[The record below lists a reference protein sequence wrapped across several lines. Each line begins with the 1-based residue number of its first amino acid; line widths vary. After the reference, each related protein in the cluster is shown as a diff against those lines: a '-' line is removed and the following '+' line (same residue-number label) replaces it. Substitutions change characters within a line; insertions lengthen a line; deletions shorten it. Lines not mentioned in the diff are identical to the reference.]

1 MSRRRLQIQTKYE
14 ALNVKTASKRSLGG
28 QPTPKVLSRTSFF
41 DGVLTFIAIN
51 SSMALTSSAR
61 FFAPFPMI
69 GNPRNREC
77 RGRRRMQMTGAWSA
91 NQASGRMKFDRSD
104 SRSHRWGLILAG
116 GDGTRLLPLTRTIA
130 GDDRPKQFC
139 AVMGDETLLQQTQS
153 RVSRLV
159 APRRTLLALTRKHE
173 SFYAD
178 EVAGIPSSRLLI
190 QPSNQGTAPAILYS
204 VLRLS
209 EMDPKGVVAF
219 FPSDH
224 HFSDDEAFT
233 SHIESAYAAAE
244 ACPGMVVLLGI
255 PPETPE
261 VEYGWIEP
269 GVPLETHTVCR
280 VSRFW
285 EKPSSSLAS
294 SLMERGCLWN
304 SFVMVGHVRAFL
316 NLIRRALPTLVDL
329 FESIR
334 SSLFTAAER
343 TALCEVYSGIGATS
357 FSQDVLSLSLIHI

>member
-1 MSRRRLQIQTKYE
+1 
-14 ALNVKTASKRSLGG
+14 
-28 QPTPKVLSRTSFF
+28 
-41 DGVLTFIAIN
+41 
-51 SSMALTSSAR
+51 
-61 FFAPFPMI
+61 
-69 GNPRNREC
+69 
-77 RGRRRMQMTGAWSA
+77 
-91 NQASGRMKFDRSD
+91 MKFGAND

-116 GDGTRLLPLTRTIA
+116 GDGKRLLPLTRRIA

-139 AVMGDETLLQQTQS
+139 AILGDETLLHQTQR

-159 APRRTLLALTRKHE
+159 QAWRTLLVLTRTHE
-173 SFYAD
+173 PFYAD

-204 VLRLS
+204 LLRLC

-224 HFSDDEAFT
+224 HFSDDEAFVG
-233 SHIESAYAAAE
+233 HIDSAYAVAASRPE
-244 ACPGMVVLLGI
+244 VVILLGI

-269 GVPLETHTVCR
+269 GIPLGTPVPDSVCR

-285 EKPSSSLAS
+285 EKPHGTLAAE
-294 SLMERGCLWN
+294 LMERGCLWN
-304 SFVMVGHVRAFL
+304 SFVMVGHVHAFL
-316 NLIRRALPTLVDL
+316 NLIRHALPRLIEA

-334 SSLFTAAER
+334 TQLFTAYER
-343 TALCEVYSGIGATS
+343 TALIELYSSIGATS
-357 FSQDVLSLSLIHI
+357 FSQEVLSVRPNDLAVLRATGLGWSDLGEPGRVRSVLERKGVQTRWGGKPGREEGRLLVHKKTAG

>member
-77 RGRRRMQMTGAWSA
+77 RGRRRMQMTGAWRA
-91 NQASGRMKFDRSD
+91 NQESGRMKFDRSD

-116 GDGTRLLPLTRTIA
+116 GDGKRLLPLTRTIA
-130 GDDRPKQFC
+130 GDDRSKRFC
-139 AVMGDETLLQQTQS
+139 AVMGDESLLQQTQR

-159 APRRTLLALTRKHE
+159 PAWRTLLVSTRKHE
-173 SFYAD
+173 PFYAQA
-178 EVAGIPSSRLLI
+178 VAGIPSSRLLI

-204 VLRLS
+204 LLRLR
-209 EMDPKGVVAF
+209 EMDTKGVVAF

-269 GVPLETHTVCR
+269 GVPLETH
-280 VSRFW
+280 
-285 EKPSSSLAS
+285 
-294 SLMERGCLWN
+294 
-304 SFVMVGHVRAFL
+304 
-316 NLIRRALPTLVDL
+316 
-329 FESIR
+329 
-334 SSLFTAAER
+334 
-343 TALCEVYSGIGATS
+343 
-357 FSQDVLSLSLIHI
+357 LSLIHISEPTRQAEISYA

>member
-1 MSRRRLQIQTKYE
+1 
-14 ALNVKTASKRSLGG
+14 
-28 QPTPKVLSRTSFF
+28 
-41 DGVLTFIAIN
+41 
-51 SSMALTSSAR
+51 
-61 FFAPFPMI
+61 
-69 GNPRNREC
+69 
-77 RGRRRMQMTGAWSA
+77 
-91 NQASGRMKFDRSD
+91 MKFDGRD

-139 AVMGDETLLQQTQS
+139 AVMGDETLLQQTQR

-159 APRRTLLALTRKHE
+159 PAWRTLLALTRKHE
-173 SFYAD
+173 PFYTD
-178 EVAGIPSSRLLI
+178 VVAGIPSSRLLI

-204 VLRLS
+204 LLRLR

-233 SHIESAYAAAE
+233 CHIDSAYAAAE
-244 ACPGMVVLLGI
+244 ARPEMVVLLGI

-261 VEYGWIEP
+261 VDYGWIEP
-269 GVPLETHTVCR
+269 GTPLETDTVCR

-285 EKPSSSLAS
+285 EKPSGSLAA

-304 SFVMVGHVRAFL
+304 SFVMVGYVHAFL
-316 NLIRRALPTLVDL
+316 NLIRRALPGLVEL

-343 TALCEVYSGIGATS
+343 RALRELYSGIGATS
-357 FSQDVLSLSLIHI
+357 FSADILSAQPNELAVLRATGLGWSDLGEPSRVHSALERKGVRQEQFRLDCRDRNAGLAGKKAAGY

>member
-1 MSRRRLQIQTKYE
+1 
-14 ALNVKTASKRSLGG
+14 
-28 QPTPKVLSRTSFF
+28 
-41 DGVLTFIAIN
+41 
-51 SSMALTSSAR
+51 
-61 FFAPFPMI
+61 
-69 GNPRNREC
+69 
-77 RGRRRMQMTGAWSA
+77 
-91 NQASGRMKFDRSD
+91 MKFNKSD

-139 AVMGDETLLQQTQS
+139 AVMGNETLLQQTKR

-159 APRRTLLALTRKHE
+159 PPWRTLLALTRKHE

-178 EVAGIPSSRLLI
+178 EVAGVPSSRLLI
-190 QPSNQGTAPAILYS
+190 QPSNRGTAPAILYS
-204 VLRLS
+204 LLRLR
-209 EMDPKGVVAF
+209 EMDPEGVVAF

-233 SHIESAYAAAE
+233 CHIDSAYATAE
-244 ACPGMVVLLGI
+244 ARPEMVVLLGI
-255 PPETPE
+255 PAETPE

-269 GVPLETHTVCR
+269 GIPLGDPVPDSVYH

-285 EKPSSSLAS
+285 EKPSGSLAS
-294 SLMERGCLWN
+294 SLMERCCLWN
-304 SFVMVGHVRAFL
+304 SFVMVGYVHAFV
-316 NLIRRALPTLVDL
+316 NLIRRALPGLVEV

-343 TALCEVYSGIGATS
+343 TALCELYSGIGATS
-357 FSQDVLSLSLIHI
+357 FSQDVLSGQPNELAVLRASGLGWSDLGEPGRVHSALVRKGVQQERFRIDRRDRNDGLAAKKAAGY

>member
-1 MSRRRLQIQTKYE
+1 
-14 ALNVKTASKRSLGG
+14 
-28 QPTPKVLSRTSFF
+28 
-41 DGVLTFIAIN
+41 
-51 SSMALTSSAR
+51 
-61 FFAPFPMI
+61 
-69 GNPRNREC
+69 
-77 RGRRRMQMTGAWSA
+77 
-91 NQASGRMKFDRSD
+91 MKFKGKD
-104 SRSHRWGLILAG
+104 SGPHRWGLILAG
-116 GDGTRLLPLTRTIA
+116 GDGTRLLPLTRTIV

-139 AVMGDETLLQQTQS
+139 AVMGDETLLQQTQR

-159 APRRTLLALTRKHE
+159 PPHRTLLVLTGKHE

-204 VLRLS
+204 LLRLR

-233 SHIESAYAAAE
+233 RHIDSAYAAAE
-244 ACPGMVVLLGI
+244 ARPEMVVLLGI
-255 PPETPE
+255 PPETAE

-269 GVPLETHTVCR
+269 GTPLGDLVPDSVCR

-285 EKPSSSLAS
+285 EKPSSALAS

-304 SFVMVGHVRAFL
+304 SFVMVGYVHAFL
-316 NLIRRALPTLVDL
+316 NLIRRAIPGLVEL

-334 SSLFTAAER
+334 SSLFTAAEG
-343 TALCEVYSGIGATS
+343 TALCELYSGIGATS
-357 FSQDVLSLSLIHI
+357 FSQDVLSAQPNELAVLRAAGLGWSDLGEPSRVRSALERKSVQTAPVFRTDDGESDGGLARRKAAG